1 MELNISE
8 KKKDTFKDIPM
19 FHTFIF
25 EEEVYTKTSM
35 IEAIKISQNK
45 VFDFEDN
52 FDVSP
57 CVVEEMTVR
66 KV

>member
-1 MELNISE
+1 MKLNISE
-8 KKKDTFKDIPM
+8 KKKDTFRDIPM
-19 FHTFIF
+19 FHTFILG
-25 EEEVYTKTSM
+25 EEVYTKISM
-35 IEAIKISQNK
+35 VEAVKISQNK
-45 VFDFEDN
+45 VCEFKDY